1 MSKKQSF
8 KVNMFSSLLLVLIP
22 LFSLLAQELK
32 LDIKKNV
39 LDNGLTILTCEDK
52 SAPTVSYM
60 TFINAGSREEKPGT
74 TGLAHIFE
82 HMMFRGTK
90 EYPDFDKAITSFGAQ
105 TNASTGE
112 DYTSYFVNV
121 KKDYL
126 EKMGA
131 PVELETEMVVLSTAA
146 IPRHDIEQLGEAM
159 NLTRD
164 ASGFYMEYHP
174 KLKPID
180 TPTEGVFIDRTIFG
194 LFRIFASL
202 GARVR
207 LQNSWVCQRAVSSRE
222 PFQILNIYQ

>member
-52 SAPTVSYM
+52 SAPMVSYM
-60 TFINAGSREEKPGT
+60 TFINAGSREEKPGI

-112 DYTSYFVNV
+112 DYMFDCFISKSYIKNANLQPSINLSNSFCI
-121 KKDYL
+121 KK
-126 EKMGA
+126 KGR
-131 PVELETEMVVLSTAA
+131 TAVPPLY
-146 IPRHDIEQLGEAM
+146 INR
-159 NLTRD
+159 
-164 ASGFYMEYHP
+164 
-174 KLKPID
+174 
-180 TPTEGVFIDRTIFG
+180 
-194 LFRIFASL
+194 
-202 GARVR
+202 
-207 LQNSWVCQRAVSSRE
+207 
-222 PFQILNIYQ
+222 